1 MAFPSGYRFNPTDE
15 ALAVDYLKNKILK
28 NALPCNIIQ
37 EINLYDYHP
46 QQLYNS
52 HKKEGGKFMY
62 FFTPRDRKYPHGN
75 RPKRQAVDGF
85 WKATGVDH
93 PVTVNNIKVASKRSL
108 VYYNGSNK
116 NATKTNWIMY
126 EYVMDQHSTPAASK
140 PTYSK
145 KSQAAASR
153 SNATPDHSNMKL
165 DDWVLC
171 KVYLKNH
178 KSKNKNQAASS
189 SGASSISSEPQ
200 MQGNDGGNLQHN
212 LDSAISMASMMQ
224 RTHQNVG
231 NNHNVAPFIQRNDGG
246 NLQHNHDSTCSMA
259 SMQRANHNAG
269 GYQNFAPF
277 LQGTDHHHQYNL
289 QSYGGPI
296 NVLPPLQIRHH
307 NFSSTRTAQPM
318 EATNY
323 HNVSSTNFVP
333 WIQTQY
339 NGQQYVGSIGIS
351 PSIQPNEFNAAN
363 YVGSNCAASA
373 VQGTNGCDATDSV
386 DSTNFVPDNVFGT
399 PSSTPPTLRM
409 DQCNVGDNNSSINSE
424 PFVTD
429 FDVDRNLYL
438 QLQDLNLYLPN

>member
-15 ALAVDYLKNKILK
+15 ELVVDYLKNKIFK

-116 NATKTNWIMY
+116 NSTKTNWIMY

-153 SNATPDHSNMKL
+153 SNATPDDSNMKL

-189 SGASSISSEPQ
+189 SGASSISAEPQ

-212 LDSAISMASMMQ
+212 LDSAISVASMMQ
-224 RTHQNVG
+224 RAH
-231 NNHNVAPFIQRNDGG
+231 
-246 NLQHNHDSTCSMA
+246 
-259 SMQRANHNAG
+259 HNAG

-307 NFSSTRTAQPM
+307 NFGSTRAAQPM
-318 EATNY
+318 DATNY

-333 WIQTQY
+333 WTQTQY
-339 NGQQYVGSIGIS
+339 NGQHYVGSIGIS
-351 PSIQPNEFNAAN
+351 PSIQPNECNAAN
-363 YVGSNCAASA
+363 YVGSTCAASA
-373 VQGTNGCDATDSV
+373 LQGANGCDATDSV

-399 PSSTPPTLRM
+399 PSSAPPMLRIN
-409 DQCNVGDNNSSINSE
+409 QCDVGDNNSSINSE
-424 PFVTD
+424 PSVTD
-429 FDVDRNLYL
+429 FDIDPNLYL
-438 QLQDLNLYLPN
+438 QPQDPNLYLPWLDGTKPDSPN